1 MEDATIAL
9 TQFTCNKHSP
19 GTRERVHMCMCQ
31 QGASACTHLCFG
43 GSQLLCQ
50 LRGMTL
56 GGTSQLVQ
64 HHLVLGNHIGQR
76 VVHTLPTE
84 QDSTNHTTAQHTT
97 QGIGYH
103 APYTIRHA
111 PYTQHHTP
119 YPIRRESTKK
129 RTPDTVHV
137 KGNTQTKSTHKKSI
151 VSHPRTA
158 LMARA
163 PRGNMHRTA
172 QACTQVHWE
181 KA

>member
-1 MEDATIAL
+1 MEDANTAL

-76 VVHTLPTE
+76 VVHALPTP
-84 QDSTNHTTAQHTT
+84 QDSTRHPTPQQTTPTPHHTHTTPHAERVQKRGRQTRPKSRATHRLSQHTKRAQCHN
-97 QGIGYH
+97 QGQRPRQERQGEICTVQPKH
-103 APYTIRHA
+103 AQRYT
-111 PYTQHHTP
+111 
-119 YPIRRESTKK
+119 
-129 RTPDTVHV
+129 
-137 KGNTQTKSTHKKSI
+137 GNK
-151 VSHPRTA
+151 
-158 LMARA
+158 
-163 PRGNMHRTA
+163 HRI
-172 QACTQVHWE
+172 
-181 KA
+181 